1 MPHHRFS
8 RIAPPVLLV
17 AIATACVGF
26 APGTKARAAALNPT
40 TDQTLLEPPGSP
52 GAPVP
57 VKVGLYITN
66 LGDIDEVRERVEL
79 DGYLIV
85 SWKDPRLAAA
95 PAASNGTNYWQR
107 YREGQIWM
115 PSLELANAVT
125 RRERLSFSIL
135 ANAQGSVRYV
145 EHFDAQVSSDFLL
158 RQFPFDKQNLQ
169 VIVQPFLTDR
179 TQLELSVDLGS
190 SGVGGD
196 TWVELPEWK
205 ILGLAATAET
215 LKIRNVVGDIP
226 QIRFDL
232 KVRRRL
238 AFYLWKV
245 FLPILIMVL
254 VSWCVFWIELSQ
266 FDWQAKIVVTTML
279 TLIAFSFAIERNLPR
294 IGYLTFFDGVF
305 LTSFVFIFLAMIEI
319 TLIHVLHLRK
329 RESAAAAIHSASRWV
344 FPLVYFATIALMV
357 PIFLM

>member
-1 MPHHRFS
+1 M
-8 RIAPPVLLV
+8 
-17 AIATACVGF
+17 
-26 APGTKARAAALNPT
+26 
-40 TDQTLLEPPGSP
+40 
-52 GAPVP
+52 
-57 VKVGLYITN
+57 KVGLYITN
-66 LGDIDEVRERVEL
+66 LADIDEVHERVEL

-85 SWKDPRLAAA
+85 SWKDPRLATA
-95 PAASNGTNYWQR
+95 PAASNGADHWQR
-107 YREGQIWM
+107 YREGQIWT
-115 PSLELANAVT
+115 PSLELANAAA

-145 EHFDAQVSSDFLL
+145 EQFDAQVSSDFLL

-169 VIVQPFLTDR
+169 VIVQPLLTDT
-179 TQLELSVDLGS
+179 TQLKLSVDRVS
-190 SGVGGD
+190 SCVGAQ
-196 TWVELPEWK
+196 TWVELPDWN
-205 ILGLAATAET
+205 IGGLAATAET

-232 KVRRRL
+232 KVRRRA

-254 VSWCVFWIELSQ
+254 VSWSVFWIELSQ
-266 FDWQAKIVVTTML
+266 FDWQAKIAVTTML
-279 TLIAFSFAIERNLPR
+279 TLVAFSFAIERNLPR

-305 LTSFVFIFLAMIEI
+305 LTSFVFIFLVMIEI

-344 FPLVYFATIALMV
+344 FPLAYFASIALMV